1 MYLFIFMTLLSN
13 HFYPVFFF
21 LRKWLCNCY
30 HKFYLMLR
38 LVMVCRPAKAFIFY
52 SGRPDICTA
61 MIIIII
67 IVIIIMIIIR
77 QTLMDNT
84 VTENSSSFHCGSC
97 WCGSLSLPYCS
108 KVCFCKVQAIFNFV
122 NGETGKVRQMS
133 TTTNLMSEKNEI
145 TFQIILKNVIR

>member
-1 MYLFIFMTLLSN
+1 MDSYNYEWWGLTYE
-13 HFYPVFFF
+13 HFYFVIKTSIKVVGFFYVFIYFYDTFIKSFLPSFFF

-38 LVMVCRPAKAFIFY
+38 LVMVCRPAKALIFY
-52 SGRPDICTA
+52 SGRPDVCTA

-97 WCGSLSLPYCS
+97 
-108 KVCFCKVQAIFNFV
+108 
-122 NGETGKVRQMS
+122 
-133 TTTNLMSEKNEI
+133 
-145 TFQIILKNVIR
+145 